1 MAGGHALMSS
11 PRLLLLG
18 GPSPGGPHRGGRDL
32 RPPTELREA
41 EPELEILIN
50 EQLVLQEPEFSQRA
64 YVLEAPQVVLSGYAP
79 ALIGV
84 RALPA
89 AFLRG
94 SVGTESEIP
103 GHR

>member
-50 EQLVLQEPEFSQRA
+50 EQLVLQEPEFSQCGFRMNWIID
-64 YVLEAPQVVLSGYAP
+64 SG
-79 ALIGV
+79 
-84 RALPA
+84 RN
-89 AFLRG
+89 G
-94 SVGTESEIP
+94 SVIP
-103 GHR
+103 GFWITPLKEVVAQSA